1 LKGKQKLL
9 TDNLA
14 HQSENDFSN
23 QDLLFYKM
31 EKSLK
36 KLYKKK

>member
-23 QDLLFYKM
+23 FAVLQNGQII
-31 EKSLK
+31 K
-36 KLYKKK
+36 KIV

>member
-23 QDLLFYKM
+23 QDFAVLQNGQII
-31 EKSLK
+31 K
-36 KLYKKK
+36 KIV